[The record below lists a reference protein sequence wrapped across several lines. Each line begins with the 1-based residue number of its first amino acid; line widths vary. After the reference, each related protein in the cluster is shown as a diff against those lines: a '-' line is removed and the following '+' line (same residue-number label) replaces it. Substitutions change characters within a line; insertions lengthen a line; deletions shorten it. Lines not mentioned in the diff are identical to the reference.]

1 MAINH
6 IIGYMPNPTSNRWDT
21 VRWDTGT
28 QGNWV
33 TSGTAAG
40 TANYWNPY
48 TGRQY
53 QVPLTFVHRPYPTS
67 QPRSEPNDDGKELFT
82 DSDLDG
88 LLTE

>member
-1 MAINH
+1 MAFNYLDYI
-6 IIGYMPNPTSNRWDT
+6 PNPTSNIRWGI
-21 VRWDTGT
+21 GT
-28 QGNWV
+28 QGNW
-33 TSGTAAG
+33 GTG

>member
-1 MAINH
+1 MDNYVDYI
-6 IIGYMPNPTSNRWDT
+6 PNPTSNIRWDT
-21 VRWDTGT
+21 VT
-28 QGNWV
+28 QTNWG
-33 TSGTAAG
+33 TSGTATAAG

-53 QVPLTFVHRPYPTS
+53 QVPLTFVHRPSPTP

>member
-1 MAINH
+1 MAFNYINY
-6 IIGYMPNPTSNRWDT
+6 IPNPTSNI
-21 VRWDTGT
+21 RWDTGT
-28 QGNWV
+28 QGNWSNWG
-33 TSGTAAG
+33 TSGTSAG

-53 QVPLTFVHRPYPTS
+53 QVPLTFVGRPSPTPP
-67 QPRSEPNDDGKELFT
+67 PRSEPNDDGKELFT